1 MKNISELIPTVAA
14 MALLLI
20 AFSAPV
26 SAGRGVDAGQHGWRP
41 WCAGNL
47 SDEDQE
53 VLSKERQA
61 FFDDTQ
67 DLRQDMYQKRLE
79 LQSELA
85 KKNPDNQKAVALQ
98 NDISKLTE
106 EFGQKRLD
114 FILKMRKIHPDMGR
128 IGGWRSMDEGVAD
141 CPNYGH
147 HMGRW
152 KGYGMMGRGY
162 GMGPGMRG
170 PGYGMGPGMMGDD
183 DGDWN
188 CPYDGRSMGPGRGY
202 GMMGRGYGMGSGM
215 MMGHGYGMG
224 PGMMGHGYGMGPGY
238 GRGQGS
244 RGRAPE
250 QGEIDPTSGRLETPL
265 KEDGARTAV
274 ENYLQSTRNPNLKLG
289 KITEQGDAFEAEIVT
304 KDGSLVDKLLIE
316 KSTGWMHPANQ

>member
-1 MKNISELIPTVAA
+1 MKNISKLIPIVAA

-20 AFSAPV
+20 VFSPPV
-26 SAGRGVDAGQHGWRP
+26 FAGRGADAGQPGLRP

-61 FFDDTQ
+61 FFDETQ

-85 KKNPDNQKAVALQ
+85 KKSPDAQKATALQ

-106 EFGQKRLD
+106 ELGQKRLD
-114 FILKMRKIHPDMGR
+114 FILKMKKINPGIGR
-128 IGGWRSMDEGVAD
+128 VGGWGTMDNDA
-141 CPNYGH
+141 NWSYGIGH
-147 HMGRW
+147 HGRHMGRW
-152 KGYGMMGRGY
+152 GGY
-162 GMGPGMRG
+162 GMGPGMMG
-170 PGYGMGPGMMGDD
+170 PGYGMGPGMMDDD
-183 DGDWN
+183 DGDRD
-188 CPYDGRSMGPGRGY
+188 CPYGDRSMGPGRGY
-202 GMMGRGYGMGSGM
+202 GIMGRGYGMGSGM
-215 MMGHGYGMG
+215 MGR
-224 PGMMGHGYGMGPGY
+224 GYGMGPGY

-244 RGRAPE
+244 MGRAPE
-250 QGEIDPTSGRLETPL
+250 QGEIGPTSGRLETSL

-274 ENYLQSTRNPNLKLG
+274 ENYLQATRNPNLKLG

>member
-1 MKNISELIPTVAA
+1 MKNISKLIPIVAA

-26 SAGRGVDAGQHGWRP
+26 SAGRGADAGQPGWRP

-47 SDEDQE
+47 SDEDQK

-61 FFDDTQ
+61 FFDETQ
-67 DLRQDMYQKRLE
+67 NLRQDMYQKRLE

-85 KKNPDNQKAVALQ
+85 KKNPDAQKATSLQ

-114 FILKMRKIHPDMGR
+114 FLLKMKKINPGIGR
-128 IGGWRSMDEGVAD
+128 MGGWGTMDNDAN
-141 CPNYGH
+141 CPYGIGH
-147 HMGRW
+147 HGRHMGRW
-152 KGYGMMGRGY
+152 G
-162 GMGPGMRG
+162 
-170 PGYGMGPGMMGDD
+170 GYGMGPGMMGPVYGMGPGMMDDD
-183 DGDWN
+183 DGDRD
-188 CPYDGRSMGPGRGY
+188 CPYGGRSMGPGRGY

-215 MMGHGYGMG
+215 MGR
-224 PGMMGHGYGMGPGY
+224 GYGMGPGY
-238 GRGQGS
+238 GQGQGS
-244 RGRAPE
+244 MGRAPE
-250 QGEIDPTSGRLETPL
+250 QGETGPTSGRLETPL
-265 KEDGARTAV
+265 KEDGARSVV

>member
-1 MKNISELIPTVAA
+1 MKNISRLIPIVAA
-14 MALLLI
+14 TAFLLI
-20 AFSAPV
+20 AFSGPV
-26 SAGRGVDAGQHGWRP
+26 SAGRGVDAGQQGWRP

-85 KKNPDNQKAVALQ
+85 KKNPDAPKAVALQ

-106 EFGQKRLD
+106 EFDQKRLD
-114 FILKMRKIHPDMGR
+114 FILKMRKTNPDMGR
-128 IGGWRSMDEGVAD
+128 IGSWRGKNEGVAD

-188 CPYDGRSMGPGRGY
+188 CPYDGRSLGPGRGY
-202 GMMGRGYGMGSGM
+202 GMMGRGYGMG
-215 MMGHGYGMG
+215 
-224 PGMMGHGYGMGPGY
+224 PGY
-238 GRGQGS
+238 GRAQGS
-244 RGRAPE
+244 MGRASE
-250 QGEIDPTSGRLETPL
+250 QGETGPTSGRLETPL
-265 KEDGARTAV
+265 KEDGARTTV

-304 KDGSLVDKLLIE
+304 KDGSLVDKLLID